1 MFCFQK
7 LPQYAHRI
15 VQCLTSKVFQLFGS
29 LYLDILKT
37 FKDFDRY
44 SISQA
49 VLQKHLT
56 VLQ

>member
-7 LPQYAHRI
+7 LLQYTHRI
-15 VQCLTSKVFQLFGS
+15 VQCITSKAFQLFGS
-29 LYLDILKT
+29 LYLDVLKT

-49 VLQKHLT
+49 ILQKHLIL
-56 VLQ
+56 LQ